1 MMILGDNI
9 FENDFS
15 EQIKNFKSGAHIF
28 AKRVPD
34 PERYGVVKFDES
46 GRALQIVEKPKEFI
60 SNYAIPGLYIFD
72 NRVCEAAKT
81 VKPSERGEIEITS
94 LHNHY
99 LKMGELTVSKFEGEW
114 LDAGTFDSLLEAS
127 NIVKQKE
134 LHKNFHPV
142 INRAITEFNE
152 ELKNI
157 CKKRLL

>member
-1 MMILGDNI
+1 MFEVQKVPRGLADAFIVGDTFIDGDSVTMILGDNI

-81 VKPSERGEIEITS
+81 VKPSER
-94 LHNHY
+94 
-99 LKMGELTVSKFEGEW
+99 
-114 LDAGTFDSLLEAS
+114 
-127 NIVKQKE
+127 
-134 LHKNFHPV
+134 
-142 INRAITEFNE
+142 
-152 ELKNI
+152 
-157 CKKRLL
+157 